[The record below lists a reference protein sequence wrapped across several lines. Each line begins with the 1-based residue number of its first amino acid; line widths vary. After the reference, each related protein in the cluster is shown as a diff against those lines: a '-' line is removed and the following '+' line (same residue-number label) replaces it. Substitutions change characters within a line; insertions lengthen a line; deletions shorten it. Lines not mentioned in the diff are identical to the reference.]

1 MCFCQQKGTEK
12 EELSVKKLAA
22 CKKIP
27 IPNFC
32 GDIWQVYILSYRKTG
47 GNLVQL
53 VSPYH
58 IAAKLVENRG
68 CAFYHPK
75 IKTLWQQIRLLNGC
89 ERFLLKVDVLS
100 TFGKEGRKTLSQR
113 PP

>member
-1 MCFCQQKGTEK
+1 MCFCQQKGREN

-22 CKKIP
+22 CKAIP
-27 IPNFC
+27 IPNFY
-32 GDIWQVYILSYRKTG
+32 GDIGQVYILSSRKTG
-47 GNLVQL
+47 SNL
-53 VSPYH
+53 

-68 CAFYHPK
+68 CAFYHPR

-89 ERFLLKVDVLS
+89 ERFLQKVDVFS
-100 TFGKEGRKTLSQR
+100 AFGKEGRKTLSQR

>member
-1 MCFCQQKGTEK
+1 MCFCQQKGRET

-22 CKKIP
+22 CKTIP
-27 IPNFC
+27 IPNFY
-32 GDIWQVYILSYRKTG
+32 GDIGQVYILSSRKTG
-47 GNLVQL
+47 SNL
-53 VSPYH
+53 

-68 CAFYHPK
+68 CAFYHPR

-89 ERFLLKVDVLS
+89 ERLLQKVDVFS
-100 TFGKEGRKTLSQR
+100 AFGKEGRKTLSQR